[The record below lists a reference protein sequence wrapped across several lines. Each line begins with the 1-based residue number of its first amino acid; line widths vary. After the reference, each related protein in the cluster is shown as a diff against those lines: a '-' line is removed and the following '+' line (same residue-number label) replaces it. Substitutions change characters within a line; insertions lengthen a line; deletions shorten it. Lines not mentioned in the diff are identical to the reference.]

1 MSLKRTAFS
10 AGRWTAA
17 SAAFVA
23 GTQLLQTMVLARL
36 LLPAEFGLMAVAAAI
51 LAVLALLA
59 DMGFSRALIHFDHM
73 SSETLSSLYWLN
85 LGMGL
90 LLAALLALAAPAL
103 GAAYRSTALVP
114 VLQGASLLFP
124 LTALGQQFRVMA
136 EKELRFAALA
146 RNEAAAAAI
155 GFCAAIVVALMHG
168 GVYALVAGMLVNAM
182 ASSLLAWWRL
192 SDGHRPSTH
201 FRLRDTRPYL
211 RFGGYMVGDSFTNT
225 LNRQA
230 DVFIGG
236 LVLSPAVV
244 GVYSVPRDLSLR
256 VAALVNPVIT
266 RVGFPVMSRV
276 KDDRDQLKSIYLQTL
291 RLTASVNFPMYVALG
306 LFANEIVG
314 LLYGPRWHPAAQ
326 YLRVLAAWGL
336 VRSVGNPVGSLLY
349 AVGRARLAF
358 WWNVALLVV
367 SPPILWAAASAAG
380 LMGLAW
386 GLLGLNLMIVVPMW
400 RLLLNPACGVRFDEY
415 LSAITAPLLIAGA
428 SGFAAW
434 IATVGIHGS
443 IARLAIGG
451 GVGGIVYVGLS
462 YLYNRAWTDAMVHL
476 FDTRKTS

>member
-1 MSLKRTAFS
+1 
-10 AGRWTAA
+10 
-17 SAAFVA
+17 
-23 GTQLLQTMVLARL
+23 
-36 LLPAEFGLMAVAAAI
+36 
-51 LAVLALLA
+51 
-59 DMGFSRALIHFDHM
+59 
-73 SSETLSSLYWLN
+73 
-85 LGMGL
+85 
-90 LLAALLALAAPAL
+90 
-103 GAAYRSTALVP
+103 
-114 VLQGASLLFP
+114 
-124 LTALGQQFRVMA
+124 
-136 EKELRFAALA
+136 
-146 RNEAAAAAI
+146 
-155 GFCAAIVVALMHG
+155 
-168 GVYALVAGMLVNAM
+168 
-182 ASSLLAWWRL
+182 
-192 SDGHRPSTH
+192 
-201 FRLRDTRPYL
+201 
-211 RFGGYMVGDSFTNT
+211 
-225 LNRQA
+225 
-230 DVFIGG
+230 
-236 LVLSPAVV
+236 
-244 GVYSVPRDLSLR
+244 

-367 SPPILWAAASAAG
+367 SPPILWAAASVAG